1 MELKYWR
8 NNMLGDEITRILIDR
23 IMSGSLSVG
32 CKLDSERALAEEY
45 GVSRTVIREALRSM
59 SNQGFLDI
67 KPGKGAY
74 VRHPGSETITDSL
87 VKMRD
92 LAEFSLVELMEVR
105 RMVELTSIRYA
116 VDRASDRQLDQL
128 EQHWQSIEDHAKDIT
143 SFLELDNTFHHQL
156 FSLSGNSV
164 LEMLACSLYDSI
176 DKSWFIPWVM
186 NPERMALSQREHREI
201 LDALRSR
208 DGDRA
213 EAAMLAHMEHLLE
226 YADKLEK

>member
-1 MELKYWR
+1 
-8 NNMLGDEITRILIDR
+8 MLGDEIAQGLIGD
-23 IMSGSLSVG
+23 IMGGTLPVG
-32 CKLDSERALAEEY
+32 CKLNSERALAEEY

-59 SNQGFLDI
+59 SDQGFLDI

-74 VRHPGSETITDSL
+74 VRHPDADTITDSL
-87 VKMRD
+87 VKLRNLD
-92 LAEFSLVELMEVR
+92 GYSLVELMEVR

-128 EQHWQSIEDHAKDIT
+128 EQHWQSIEDQAKDIT

-186 NPERMALSQREHREI
+186 IPERTALSQREHREI

-208 DGDRA
+208 DSDRA
-213 EAAMLAHMEHLLE
+213 EAAMLAHMGHLLE
-226 YADKLEK
+226 YADKLGK